1 MTSAAASPMYPNPV
15 RETLRSG
22 GTAFGIMAFD
32 FFTPGLAPTL
42 KNAGAEFVILDMEHS
57 GISIQTVKE
66 QCAYAHGVGLV
77 PFVRVPACVYHLIAP
92 VLDAGASG
100 IMAPLME
107 TREQAELLVASCR
120 YRPLGRRGLGFG
132 MAHDRYTGGATPP
145 KITAAND
152 NILTIALI
160 ESAKG
165 VDNAD
170 AILGTPGIDLG
181 WLGHYDLSDSLGC
194 VENFDDPRYR
204 DAEARLMQSAAR
216 AKVPMGWLVG
226 NGAMAQVAQQ
236 RGYRCICIGHEVA
249 VLRTALETEFGIARK
264 GALAA
269 S

>member
-1 MTSAAASPMYPNPV
+1 M
-15 RETLRSG
+15 
-22 GTAFGIMAFD
+22 
-32 FFTPGLAPTL
+32 
-42 KNAGAEFVILDMEHS
+42 
-57 GISIQTVKE
+57 
-66 QCAYAHGVGLV
+66 
-77 PFVRVPACVYHLIAP
+77 
-92 VLDAGASG
+92 
-100 IMAPLME
+100 
-107 TREQAELLVASCR
+107 
-120 YRPLGRRGLGFG
+120 
-132 MAHDRYTGGATPP
+132 
-145 KITAAND
+145 AAND

-170 AILGTPGIDLG
+170 AILGTPGVDLG

-204 DAEARLMQSAAR
+204 DAEARLMQSAIK

-249 VLRTALETEFGIARK
+249 VLRTALENEFGIARK

>member
-1 MTSAAASPMYPNPV
+1 MTAADTTLMYRNPV
-15 RETLRSG
+15 RERLRAG
-22 GTAFGIMAFD
+22 GASFGVMAFE
-32 FFTPGLAPTL
+32 FFTPGLAPVL
-42 KNAGAEFVILDMEHS
+42 ANAGAEFVILDMEHS
-57 GISIQTVKE
+57 GVSIDTIKA
-66 QCAYAHGVGLV
+66 QCAHAHGAGIV
-77 PFVRVPACVYHLIAP
+77 PLVRVPACHYHLIAP

-100 IMAPLME
+100 IMTPLME

-152 NILTIALI
+152 TILTIALI

-165 VDNAD
+165 IENAE

-194 VENFDDPRYR
+194 VEAFDDPRYR
-204 DAEARLMQSAAR
+204 AAEAQLHAA
-216 AKVPMGWLVG
+216 AGKAGVPLGWLVPD
-226 NGAMAQVAQQ
+226 GAAAQNALA

-249 VLRTALETEFGIARK
+249 VLRTALEREFKVARM

-269 S
+269 P